1 MRRLPC
7 LLLLPA
13 LALAACAPTQS
24 RKGPDYSA
32 LSGNYEGNATLG
44 PLPTRYALLLNISG
58 SSGRADGVLTRLS
71 NGNVYSASGTFRP
84 YDAQGGMVDLK
95 LYSGRSSA
103 GTLSARVQSGKLK
116 GTLKTTLFTFNLS
129 LQKVGQPVLPAPV
142 TTAPV
147 SAAPVNTAPT
157 NTAPATP
164 VPASPTPVM
173 PAPGQAVPIEPEP
186 PAVTSGTSLTPP
198 PISPISRPVYVEPTP
213 VKPVHP

>member
-1 MRRLPC
+1 MRRLSC

-32 LSGNYEGNATLG
+32 LSGNYEGTASLG
-44 PLPTRYALLLNISG
+44 PLPTRYALLLNING
-58 SSGRADGVLTRLS
+58 TSGRADGVLTRLS

-95 LYSGRSSA
+95 LYSGRSAA
-103 GTLSARVQSGKLK
+103 GTLSARVQSGKLE

-129 LQKVGQPVLPAPV
+129 LQKVGQPVSPAPV
-142 TTAPV
+142 TPAPV
-147 SAAPVNTAPT
+147 SGAPVNPAPT
-157 NTAPATP
+157 TSTP
-164 VPASPTPVM
+164 DRN
-173 PAPGQAVPIEPEP
+173 APGQTVLIEEPEP
-186 PAVTSGTSLTPP
+186 PAVTSDTGLTPP

-213 VKPVHP
+213 VKPAHP